1 MAERAIALPALT
13 RHPERALPRDD
24 AWARLALAADAALR
38 AKSTRQRASRLGGPV
53 RIADRLGAALGRSS
67 DADLGREAAAVRVA
81 LRTRPDW
88 LEPDVGRAFALVRE
102 LAGRTIGQRPYD
114 VQLLG
119 AHAALR
125 GMAAE
130 MATGEGKTLAAGIA
144 AAVAA
149 LGGVPVHLATVNGYL
164 AERDA
169 AALLPLYT
177 ALGLSCGVVTDSVP
191 PSQRRA
197 AYACDITVC
206 TGQELAFDYMRDRLA
221 AGRRV
226 GELRSRVADLARP
239 AGQAPQGLLR
249 GLHFAIVD
257 EADSV
262 LIDEARTPLILA
274 VETSDPRDTAM
285 YDRALQ
291 IAGGL
296 HLGDGFRLFAN
307 ERRVALLPAGRERL
321 ATLSGEGL
329 PWDEPAERERLVTLA
344 LTALHTLHRDEH
356 YLLQDGKAGIIDE
369 YSGRT
374 MADRTWSDGL
384 QEMVD
389 RKEGLA
395 LSPSRTTQAR
405 MTYQRFFRRY
415 RRLSGMSGTLGE
427 VAGELWTTYRLRVAT
442 IPMHRPDRKT
452 VGSPLGHRNEA
463 AKWHAIAAA
472 VATIH
477 RSGAPV
483 LIGTRTVGASETA
496 SHALAEAG
504 LGHVVLS
511 AAQPTAEAAIVARA
525 GEAGAITVA
534 TNMAGRG
541 TDIRLAAGMA
551 GVGGLHV
558 VISEPHEARRIDR
571 QLAGRCGR
579 QGDPGAVAAHVALDD
594 ALLVRHCPGL
604 TWALGLLLA
613 MGRLPGQGRL
623 VLALS
628 RLAQRRAERLHRR
641 MRRDLLRSDEWLG
654 DATAFAGEAE

>member
-1 MAERAIALPALT
+1 MAEAAIALPALT
-13 RHPERALPRDD
+13 RRPERALPRDGS
-24 AWARLALAADAALR
+24 WARLALATDAALR
-38 AKSTRQRASRLGGPV
+38 AKATRQRAARLGGPV
-53 RIADRLGAALGRSS
+53 RIAERLGQAMARRSDAALR
-67 DADLGREAAAVRVA
+67 DEATAVSIA
-81 LRTRPDW
+81 LCTRPDW
-88 LEPDVGRAFALVRE
+88 LEEDIGRAFALVRE
-102 LAGRTIGQRPYD
+102 LASRTIGQRPYD

-164 AERDA
+164 AQRDA

-191 PSQRRA
+191 ASQRRA

-221 AGRRV
+221 AGRRT
-226 GELRSRVADLARP
+226 GELRSRVADLTRP
-239 AGQAPQGLLR
+239 AGQGSQGLLR

-274 VETSDPRDTAM
+274 VETADERDTAV
-285 YDRALQ
+285 YDRALM
-291 IAGGL
+291 IAGDL
-296 HLGDGFRLFAN
+296 RPAEDFRLFAN
-307 ERRVALLPAGRERL
+307 ERRVALLPVGRERI
-321 ATLSGEGL
+321 AILSGEGL

-344 LTALHTLHRDEH
+344 LTALHTLNRDEH
-356 YLLQDGKAGIIDE
+356 YLLKDGKAGIIDE
-369 YSGRT
+369 YTGRI

-384 QEMVD
+384 QEMLD

-395 LSPSRTTQAR
+395 LSPSRATQAR

-442 IPMHRPDRKT
+442 IPTHRVDGRSEDGPK
-452 VGSPLGHRNEA
+452 GHLHEA
-463 AKWHAIAAA
+463 GKWAEIAVSVAA
-472 VATIH
+472 LH
-477 RSGAPV
+477 RTGAPV
-483 LIGTRTVGASETA
+483 LIGTRTVGASEMA
-496 SHALAEAG
+496 SQALSRAG
-504 LGHVVLS
+504 LNHVVLS

-541 TDIRLAAGMA
+541 TDIRLAPGTAGM
-551 GVGGLHV
+551 GGLHV
-558 VISEPHEARRIDR
+558 VISEPHESRRIDR
-571 QLAGRCGR
+571 QLAGRCAR
-579 QGDPGAVAAHVALDD
+579 QGDPGSVAAHVALDD
-594 ALLVRHCPGL
+594 ALLQRHCPGL
-604 TWALGLLLA
+604 AYLLA
-613 MGRLPGQGRL
+613 RWPLPGQSAL
-623 VLALS
+623 VVALS

-641 MRRDLLRSDEWLG
+641 MRRELLRSDEWLG